1 MALFFKITFLG
12 ACLLFSSQQLK
23 AQKFTISGYIK
34 DKRTGEVLIG
44 ANIYNKE
51 NYQGTTSNKYG
62 FYSLTLPADS
72 VKLVFSF
79 VGYQPIETHFYL
91 NKDSEMD
98 VGLEGVVELD
108 EIVISGQG
116 EIEEI
121 TQMSKINI
129 PVDQIKAMPALLGE
143 VDVLKV
149 LQLLPGIQSGT
160 EGSSGLY
167 IRGGGPD
174 QNLILL
180 DGVPVYNASHLFGFF
195 SVFNADAINN
205 VELIKGGFPARY
217 GGRLSSVIDIT
228 MKEGNNEKLRGEGAI
243 GLVSSKLTLEG
254 PIKNERTT
262 FLFSGRRTYI
272 DILARPLIKSATDG
286 DEIAG
291 YYFYDL
297 NGKIN
302 HKFSNRDRVYL
313 SGYFGND
320 DAYSRFSENYE
331 LDDHSVSSE
340 DEFRLA
346 WGNIIAA
353 ARWNHVFNPK
363 FFSNLTLTY
372 SRYRFDVSQYYS
384 EERIYVDSVDSEEE
398 SISYFSGIRDFG
410 AKIDF
415 EFIPDPNH
423 YIRFG
428 VNAINH
434 TFNPGILS
442 FQSSVQSDTTVG
454 SFRTTANEFAAYLED
469 DIRVSDNLKIN
480 AGFHISAFSVGDEF
494 YTSFQPRVA
503 ARYLLNNGFSIKGSY
518 AQMAQFIHLLTNSG
532 IGLPTDLWLP
542 ATERV
547 APQEAHQFALGLAK
561 TIKKH
566 YEVSLEAYYKE
577 MEGLIEYKE
586 GASFLNV
593 DGDWQD
599 KVETGRGDSY
609 GVELFVQKKTGKFTG
624 WLGYTLS
631 WSNRQFDNLN
641 FGRWFPYRFDRRHDI
656 SITGVFKVNDHIDV
670 SGAWVYGTGNS
681 ITLPSSRYIDYSS
694 VSALLFNDFIPDGV
708 KYYDRRNGYRM
719 RSYHRLDLSIGFSKQ
734 KKWGVRKW
742 TIGTYNTY
750 STRNPFFID
759 VHRDFEG
766 NRRFIQYSL
775 FPIIPAISY
784 SFKF

>member
-1 MALFFKITFLG
+1 MASFFKITFLG

-79 VGYQPIETHFYL
+79 VGYQPIDTHFYL

-108 EIVISGQG
+108 EIVISGQE

-272 DILARPLIKSATDG
+272 DLLARPLIKSATDG

-372 SRYRFDVSQYYS
+372 SRYRFDVSQYYA

-454 SFRTTANEFAAYLED
+454 SFRTTANEFSAYLED

-480 AGFHISAFSVGDEF
+480 AGFHVSAFSVGDEF

-503 ARYLLNNGFSIKGSY
+503 ARYLLNNGLSIKGSY

-561 TIKKH
+561 TIRKH

-577 MEGLIEYKE
+577 MEGLIEYEE

-681 ITLPSSRYIDYSS
+681 ITLPSSRYLDYSS
-694 VSALLFNDFIPDGV
+694 ALFRDFIPDGI

-759 VHRDFEG
+759 VHRDSEG

>member
-1 MALFFKITFLG
+1 MASFFKITFLG

-108 EIVISGQG
+108 EIVISGKE

-272 DILARPLIKSATDG
+272 DLLARPLIKSATDG

-372 SRYRFDVSQYYS
+372 SRYRFDVSQYYA

-480 AGFHISAFSVGDEF
+480 AGFHVSAFSVGDEF

-503 ARYLLNNGFSIKGSY
+503 ARYLLNNGLSIKGSY

-694 VSALLFNDFIPDGV
+694 VRALLFNDFIPDGV